1 MRGLKINEQSKK
13 PKIGINPINGKV
25 KISGEELSS
34 FKKNVSRDI
43 PLAPTSEPKFMD
55 GLTVNPNT
63 IYTGPAKTSPG
74 VLKAQADKAKRNEV
88 AKNYKKNNG
97 GYSTGVQ
104 VSPKDEK
111 AHPEDFK
118 YLKNK

>member
-25 KISGEELSS
+25 KISGQELSS

-43 PLAPTSEPKFMD
+43 PLAPTPEPISVMRGK
-55 GLTVNPNT
+55 
-63 IYTGPAKTSPG
+63 S
-74 VLKAQADKAKRNEV
+74 LKAP
-88 AKNYKKNNG
+88 NG

-118 YLKNK
+118 YLKKK